1 MVLLLIFDFPFAL
14 MLNFRMSLFSP
25 VAFPDLLILRPF
37 SVDNLARYYF
47 VAKLDFFILTAN
59 SFACNAIPAVVLD
72 FFE

>member
-1 MVLLLIFDFPFAL
+1 MILLLIFEVPFAL
-14 MLNFRMSLFSP
+14 LPNFRMSIFSP

-47 VAKLDFFILTAN
+47 AKLDFFIFTAN
-59 SFACNAIPAVVLD
+59 YFGCDAILEVVLD